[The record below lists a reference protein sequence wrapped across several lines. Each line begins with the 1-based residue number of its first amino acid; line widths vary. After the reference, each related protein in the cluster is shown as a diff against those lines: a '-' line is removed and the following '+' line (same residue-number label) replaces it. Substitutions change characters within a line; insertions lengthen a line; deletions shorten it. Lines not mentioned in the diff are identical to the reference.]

1 MPRPLGRKN
10 ADHHARRRDLAR
22 AVLPI
27 IRTSGANRPSLR
39 ELARA
44 AGVQPNTMRHYFG
57 DRDGVITA
65 AFVELRALGDPH
77 IKRTIMLTSRPVD
90 EALRI
95 FLGELVGA
103 WTPEG
108 LAGVLGAGLLE
119 GLSDTAVGPAYV
131 EHLLEPTLQS
141 AEHVIESYMNDGELR
156 AGDPRGAT
164 LMLIAPIL
172 LALLHQHEL
181 GGAGCRPLDVHALL
195 EQHVQAFLRAWA
207 PEPAAGAP
215 GSPAEP
221 A

>member
-1 MPRPLGRKN
+1 M
-10 ADHHARRRDLAR
+10 
-22 AVLPI
+22 LPI

-65 AFVELRALGDPH
+65 AFIELRTLGDPH
-77 IKRTIMLTSRPVD
+77 IKRTILLASRPVG

-95 FLGELVGA
+95 FLGELVNA

-119 GLSDTAVGPAYV
+119 GLSDTAVGPAYI

-141 AEHVIESYMNDGELR
+141 AEHLLESYMGDGQLR
-156 AGDPRGAT
+156 DGDARGAT

-172 LALLHQHEL
+172 LALLHQNEL

-195 EQHVQAFLRAWA
+195 ERHVQAFLRAWA
-207 PEPAAGAP
+207 PDPAAPAARVAP
-215 GSPAEP
+215 EP
-221 A
+221 LA